1 MQRYSKSI
9 LTLLI
14 ISLLSGCNSLI
25 NQPNSPKRLV
35 NKDEVSVQDALTQIG
50 KGISNMKTELDKNQ
64 TKAGLYIDTI
74 DLDIVLSAG
83 QTEHGNVSLTINPI
97 DFKQFS
103 NSSGNVNSAL
113 VKDVDDL
120 RSSTLKI
127 RFKSVNS
134 YRLALL
140 DALSEGSVKD
150 DIVGEDLHQNP
161 ANFPYKEINPDWL
174 GPEKINQLLQEQG
187 K

>member
-1 MQRYSKSI
+1 M
-9 LTLLI
+9 
-14 ISLLSGCNSLI
+14 
-25 NQPNSPKRLV
+25 
-35 NKDEVSVQDALTQIG
+35 
-50 KGISNMKTELDKNQ
+50 
-64 TKAGLYIDTI
+64 
-74 DLDIVLSAG
+74 
-83 QTEHGNVSLTINPI
+83 
-97 DFKQFS
+97 
-103 NSSGNVNSAL
+103 
-113 VKDVDDL
+113 KDVDDL

-161 ANFPYKEINPDWL
+161 ANFPYKEFNSDWF